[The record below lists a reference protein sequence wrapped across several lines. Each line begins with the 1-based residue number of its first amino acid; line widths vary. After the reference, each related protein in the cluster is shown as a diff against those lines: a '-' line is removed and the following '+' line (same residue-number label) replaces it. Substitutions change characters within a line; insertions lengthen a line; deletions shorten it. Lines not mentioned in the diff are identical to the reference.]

1 MRGTHRYAAWLGL
14 VLLGLEGV
22 TAEAQQ
28 ITAAKPPQWPIAGAA
43 GQDQLPSPVLRQPP
57 RPTDVPLE
65 SVPTRL
71 REAVRSVVEH
81 PTLAAAGPV
90 EEFSGQ
96 MTVYRWLLDHPDR
109 TARAWRQLGAP
120 CLDITQR
127 SEGRFG
133 WADTHGSDVRW
144 DTVYRDGTRQIW
156 YAEGAVKPGPL
167 CPMMPV
173 RAVVVMHY
181 GEHVDP
187 LGRGSMWHEAD
198 LFVQTDSKAA
208 AIAVRLFGSSV
219 PRLTEQ
225 ALAQLEMFFSAM
237 TNYIQR
243 HPEKTAMLLK

>member
-14 VLLGLEGV
+14 VLCGLEGV
-22 TAEAQQ
+22 AANAQQ
-28 ITAAKPPQWPIAGAA
+28 PTPVKPPQWPVAGA
-43 GQDQLPSPVLRQPP
+43 GQEQTPVPVMRPQP
-57 RPTDVPLE
+57 RATDVPLD
-65 SVPTRL
+65 SVPARL

-81 PTLAAAGPV
+81 PTLAAGGPA
-90 EEFSGQ
+90 EEFTGQ
-96 MTVYRWLLDHPDR
+96 LAVYRWLLDHPDR
-109 TARAWRQLGAP
+109 TARSWRQLGAP

-127 SEGRFG
+127 GEGRFG
-133 WADTHGSDVRW
+133 WGDAHGSDVRW
-144 DTVYRDGTRQIW
+144 DTVFRDGTRQIW

-167 CPMMPV
+167 VPLMPV

-187 LGRGSMWHEAD
+187 LGRSTLWHQAD

-208 AIAVRLFGSSV
+208 AVALRLFGSSV

-225 ALAQLEMFFSAM
+225 CLGQLEMFFSAM